1 MLSVRGTTT
10 SPVMIAETASAA
22 PQPAKTSRRAEETP
36 VMRVKTTKTFRGTRK
51 RDESCT
57 QRIKITEES
66 VSNELVGRVAET
78 RTTYGCTVII

>member
-1 MLSVRGTTT
+1 
-10 SPVMIAETASAA
+10 MIAETASAA

-57 QRIKITEES
+57 QRTKVTEKS
-66 VSNELVGRVAET
+66 VSNELVKRVIKDG
-78 RTTYGCTVII
+78 TTYGCTVIV